1 MLRTQVLRI
10 GNEGKEKFTITEDV
24 EKVCQSLIFI
34 CLSTSLKR
42 RYAKK
47 YSLFFSNMLIDV
59 NRFFVV
65 PKKLLKNGSLG
76 HKFLPQTFHTTG
88 FFNRD

>member
-42 RYAKK
+42 RDAKK
-47 YSLFFSNMLIDV
+47 YSSFFSNMLIDV
-59 NRFFVV
+59 NRIFL
-65 PKKLLKNGSLG
+65 LLKNEYKWVIRS
-76 HKFLPQTFHTTG
+76 
-88 FFNRD
+88 